1 MYILRTHKVKHK
13 PVIAQ
18 TALTLVRTRTSVFE
32 SATMP
37 KSTTPNGA
45 AGFGRRLAELRKA
58 AGFTQQELADEA
70 GVSRRMIA
78 YYEGQ
83 TDHPPTTL
91 LPALAHALKLS
102 TDALLGL
109 APVTA
114 AKKPRGVRQAD
125 SRLVRRLQ
133 AIEKLEPAQKRQ
145 VLQVL
150 DAFIERGQLKR
161 KMESRTS

>member
-1 MYILRTHKVKHK
+1 
-13 PVIAQ
+13 
-18 TALTLVRTRTSVFE
+18 
-32 SATMP
+32 MP
-37 KSTTPNGA
+37 KSKSDA
-45 AGFGRRLAELRKA
+45 SVVGFGERLAQLRKA
-58 AGFTQQELADEA
+58 AGFTQQELANEV

-83 TDHPPTTL
+83 TEHPPTTL
-91 LPALAHALKLS
+91 LPAIARALKLS
-102 TDALLGL
+102 TDALLGV
-109 APVTA
+109 AAA
-114 AKKPRGVRQAD
+114 AKKSRGAKQAD

-133 AIEKLEPAQKRQ
+133 QIEKLDPADKRQ

>member
-1 MYILRTHKVKHK
+1 MYILRTVTVKLDPMFSKTAPALAHS
-13 PVIAQ
+13 PFEIA
-18 TALTLVRTRTSVFE
+18 A
-32 SATMP
+32 MP
-37 KSTTPNGA
+37 KTIQSNGA
-45 AGFGRRLAELRKA
+45 TGFGQRLAELRKA
-58 AGFTQQELADEA
+58 AGFTQQELADEV

-83 TDHPPTTL
+83 TAHPPTTL
-91 LPALAHALKLS
+91 LPAIARALKLS

-109 APVTA
+109 APIVA
-114 AKKPRGVRQAD
+114 AKRPRAARQAD

-133 AIEKLEPAQKRQ
+133 AIEKLEPADKRQ

-161 KMESRTS
+161 KMDARSG